1 MVSQL
6 VKLANDKVTNIR
18 RLVGRC
24 VVRLRERKGFN
35 GQVTVNFLPFSL
47 HKNFFSV
54 FLHVAGAWYEGDERV

>member
-1 MVSQL
+1 MHQAIAHRPLTTCCSPVVPQL

-35 GQVTVNFLPFSL
+35 GQVTFEILLCTLTLSSP
-47 HKNFFSV
+47 
-54 FLHVAGAWYEGDERV
+54 